1 MNELLKVVILL
12 LRLSK
17 DIARS
22 RSLVAIIIL
31 AGLISGVSNTLLI
44 ATINS
49 SLNNRAAQTS
59 TLVVTF
65 GVLCLA
71 LAFMRFVSGA
81 VLVHLMKKV
90 MVSLRLRLCRKILN
104 APLRLVEQL
113 GSHRLLATLTDDVPS
128 IANAYIFL
136 PLLCMN
142 LAILFGC
149 LIYLCWLSPLLLA
162 AALGFMVIG
171 IISHQVPVMKAMRY
185 FSRSREATDV
195 VFKNLRGLIEGI
207 KELKLHR
214 RRRNAFYSELLEPST
229 RAMQEDNA
237 TGEIIWAAAGSWGQ
251 ILFFIFIGLV
261 LFAAPALKPIN
272 SMVLTGYTLTIMY
285 MMGPLEFVLSFLP
298 NLTRANVAMKTID
311 TLTSS
316 LDEQLVV
323 EAVANSEAKPS
334 WNLLELSGIQHAYRR
349 ENEEAEFSLGPIDLS
364 IRRGELLFITGGN
377 GSGKTTL
384 AKLLVGLYLPQQ
396 GEIRLDGQPITDESR
411 DNYRQLFSVVFS
423 DFYLF
428 ENLLGLS
435 DFNIDTRARDYL
447 AKLQL
452 DRCVQIKDR
461 TLSTL
466 ELSQGQRKRL
476 ALLTAYLEDRS
487 IYLFDEW
494 AADQDPQF
502 KETFYYELLPKLQAA
517 GKTAIVISHDDRY
530 YHIAD
535 RIIKLNYGRLELDQE
550 IDGVSGDGF
559 DRQAPGKLVV
569 CEAGVG
575 IKPGT

>member
-1 MNELLKVVILL
+1 MTQLFKVIILL

-17 DIARS
+17 DIAHS

-31 AGLISGVSNTLLI
+31 AGLISGVSNTFLI

-49 SLNNRAAQTS
+49 SLNNTAAPTS
-59 TLVVTF
+59 TLILTF

-71 LAFMRFVSGA
+71 LASMRFVSGA

-104 APLRLVEQL
+104 APLRRLEQL
-113 GSHRLLATLTDDVPS
+113 GSHRLIATLTTDVPS
-128 IANAYIFL
+128 ITNAYIFL

-142 LAILFGC
+142 LAILLGC

-162 AALGFMVIG
+162 AALGFMTVG
-171 IISHQVPVMKAMRY
+171 IISHQLPVMKALQY

-195 VFKNLRGLIEGI
+195 VFKHLRGLIEGI

-214 RRRNAFYSELLEPST
+214 GRRNAFYHELLEPQS
-229 RAMQEDNA
+229 RKMQQDNA

-261 LFAAPALKPIN
+261 LFVAPALKAIN
-272 SMVLTGYTLTIMY
+272 SMVLTGYTLTVMY
-285 MMGPLEFVLSFLP
+285 MMGPLEFVLNFLP
-298 NLTRANVAMKTID
+298 NLTHANVAMKAID
-311 TLTSS
+311 AITDS
-316 LDEQLVV
+316 LDEQPVV
-323 EAVANSEAKPS
+323 EVTADSEATPA

-349 ENEEAEFSLGPIDLS
+349 ENEEAEFTLGPIDLR
-364 IRRGELLFITGGN
+364 IRPGELIFITGGN

-384 AKLLVGLYLPQQ
+384 AKLLVGLYIPQE
-396 GEIRLDGQPITDESR
+396 GEIRLDGQPITDERR
-411 DNYRQLFSVVFS
+411 DSYRQLFSVVFS

-428 ENLLGLS
+428 ENLLGLT
-435 DFNIDTRARDYL
+435 DFEINTKAQDYL
-447 AKLQL
+447 VKLQL
-452 DRCVQIKDR
+452 DRRVQIKDR

-476 ALLTAYLEDRS
+476 ALLTAYLEDRP
-487 IYLFDEW
+487 IYVFDEW

-502 KETFYYELLPKLQAA
+502 KESFYFELLPELKEA

-530 YHIAD
+530 YHVAD
-535 RIIKLNYGRLELDQE
+535 RVVKISYGLIESDKQNLPQRSTNSTKEL
-550 IDGVSGDGF
+550 IGAV
-559 DRQAPGKLVV
+559 
-569 CEAGVG
+569 
-575 IKPGT
+575 